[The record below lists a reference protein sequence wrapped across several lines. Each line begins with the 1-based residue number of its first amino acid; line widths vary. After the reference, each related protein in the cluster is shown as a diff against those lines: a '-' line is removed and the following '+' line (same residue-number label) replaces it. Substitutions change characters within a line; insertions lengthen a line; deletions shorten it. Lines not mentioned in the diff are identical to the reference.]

1 MVRMESSFEI
11 FLLSIPLPCLA
22 SHCIA
27 LHYIALQSIAL
38 HCIAWHSTVLHCI
51 PLYCIAFH
59 CIALHYIS
67 LHCIAFPRIALLSTA
82 LHCFPL
88 RCIAGTNSVS
98 SPPAWNFVWKEKF
111 NILNNTLFCS
121 DKSLLW
127 ASVNRKILICKDQIT
142 NYVGK

>member
-1 MVRMESSFEI
+1 MIRMESSFEI

-27 LHYIALQSIAL
+27 LHYIALQCIAL

-51 PLYCIAFH
+51 PLH
-59 CIALHYIS
+59 CITLH
-67 LHCIAFPRIALLSTA
+67 FTA

-88 RCIAGTNSVS
+88 RCIAETNSVS
-98 SPPAWNFVWKEKF
+98 SPPAWSFVWKDKF

-121 DKSLLW
+121 HKSLLW
-127 ASVNRKILICKDQIT
+127 VSVNRKILICKDQIT

>member
-1 MVRMESSFEI
+1 MDLCTVHGKDGSSLEI

-27 LHYIALQSIAL
+27 LHYIALQ
-38 HCIAWHSTVLHCI
+38 
-51 PLYCIAFH
+51 CIAFH
-59 CIALHYIS
+59 CIALHSTALHYIT
-67 LHCIAFPRIALLSTA
+67 LHFTAFIAFPRIALLSTA

-98 SPPAWNFVWKEKF
+98 SPPAWSFVWKEKF